1 MAEDAVIEVE
11 SSAAS
16 EVTQDEGSTEDQAH
30 SSSAETDAPE
40 STESLLDVVQNVLED
55 PKDGEEIQATDSSP
69 TKDEPEDSQYEAS
82 DSDDDVELSKEDD
95 EEYKDA
101 PFSKHPRFRK
111 LIAEKNRYR
120 EGAEQ
125 YDRIKNFMTVNDL
138 KPDEVVEG
146 FRIMS
151 LMKNDPGE
159 AYKALREK
167 MGNLADTA
175 GYRVPKDIKQRVDD
189 GYIDEAT
196 AKELSRTRAELNRE
210 RGIRQQM
217 QDNQQ
222 RISKQQTADTMKQSV
237 REWEEK
243 IMQQDPDY
251 SFKQDEILDRV
262 EAVVAR
268 EGRPANSEAGI
279 RIMNDA
285 YQTVTERH
293 RQRSPAAK
301 PLKSVQGGK
310 LSGSPTPQP
319 KSLLDVIEQ
328 ELAEG

>member
-1 MAEDAVIEVE
+1 MAEDAVIEAE

-167 MGNLADTA
+167 LGNLADTA
-175 GYRVPKDIKQRVDD
+175 GFRVPKDIKQRVDD

-222 RISKQQTADTMKQSV
+222 RISKQQTADMMKQSV

>member
-1 MAEDAVIEVE
+1 MAEDAVIEAE

-16 EVTQDEGSTEDQAH
+16 EVTQDEGSTEDHAQ

-55 PKDGEEIQATDSSP
+55 PKDGEEVQATDSS
-69 TKDEPEDSQYEAS
+69 TTEDEPEDSQYEAS

-125 YDRIKNFMTVNDL
+125 YDRIKNFMSVNGL

-146 FRIMS
+146 FRVMS
-151 LMKNDPGE
+151 LMKNDPNE
-159 AYKALREK
+159 AYKVLRDQLGK
-167 MGNLADTA
+167 LADTN
-175 GYRVPKDIKQRVDD
+175 GYRVPKDIKQKIDD

-196 AKELSRTRAELNRE
+196 GRELSRTRAELTRE
-210 RGIRQQM
+210 KGIRQQL
-217 QDNQQ
+217 QDNQNRASQ
-222 RISKQQTADTMKQSV
+222 QQTTETLTQSI
-237 REWEEK
+237 RDWEEK

-251 SFKQDEILDRV
+251 TLKQDEILDRV
-262 EAVVAR
+262 EAMVAR
-268 EGRPANSEAGI
+268 EGKPADSEAGI

-285 YQTVTERH
+285 YQTVTDRH
-293 RQRSPAAK
+293 RQRVPAAK

-319 KSLLDVIEQ
+319 KSLFDVVDQ

>member
-1 MAEDAVIEVE
+1 MAEDAVIEAE

-167 MGNLADTA
+167 LGNLADTA
-175 GYRVPKDIKQRVDD
+175 GFRVPKDIKQRVDD

-222 RISKQQTADTMKQSV
+222 RISRQQTADMMKQSV